1 MIIKKTLRPKE
12 LNEFNR
18 LFGDLK
24 HFIRPV
30 KPEELH
36 EETIQDDEIASK
48 ITIISEKIFTQH
60 VPKEVQSTHNQIVS
74 ALKNEMNS
82 VQKQIINMYCR
93 LQKNAYIVLFG
104 EDLAGNVDED
114 TGLDSI
120 ILNEL
125 LDEKFITDMR
135 ICKNEIDP
143 GLGMELGVFDLETD
157 ETAGY
162 ITKYSNFKRMNLPTE
177 FIKKAKE
184 LHITEEE
191 LNNIKFYY
199 LILLDIAV
207 HPFLDNTV
215 LIIEFNRPLYRC
227 LNRIIKK
234 MDSDFRA
241 FWQEAGRQIKEIY
254 YKKDA
259 KVEKIYKELL
269 DDVNVKRGRELLE
282 ENNFFNLATG
292 IILENELQ
300 IRRFLALEKEEKNIV
315 ISEVVK
321 LERNINNLIASEFK
335 DFTPEML
342 FEPNEYEEQIREL
355 TFTMYAFKFAKKEL
369 ERIFAEKGLS
379 KQDWYFFKNMANIFE
394 ERDML
399 EKTYE
404 QYKNADTKDFL
415 AINNLAVNY
424 NLNSVAT
431 LNVNCTEL
439 CKYILAYSMAI
450 KEKTE
455 EEKALEEA
463 CDEFFAIIKIKTRVN
478 IKKKIMLE
486 AQRKHGVSEARIN
499 LFTFFINKI
508 L

>member
-1 MIIKKTLRPKE
+1 
-12 LNEFNR
+12 
-18 LFGDLK
+18 
-24 HFIRPV
+24 
-30 KPEELH
+30 
-36 EETIQDDEIASK
+36 
-48 ITIISEKIFTQH
+48 
-60 VPKEVQSTHNQIVS
+60 
-74 ALKNEMNS
+74 MN
-82 VQKQIINMYCR
+82 
-93 LQKNAYIVLFG
+93 
-104 EDLAGNVDED
+104 
-114 TGLDSI
+114 
-120 ILNEL
+120 
-125 LDEKFITDMR
+125 
-135 ICKNEIDP
+135 
-143 GLGMELGVFDLETD
+143 
-157 ETAGY
+157 
-162 ITKYSNFKRMNLPTE
+162 
-177 FIKKAKE
+177 
-184 LHITEEE
+184 
-191 LNNIKFYY
+191 
-199 LILLDIAV
+199 IAV
-207 HPFLDNTV
+207 HPFFDNTV

-254 YKKDA
+254 YKKDT

-300 IRRFLALEKEEKNIV
+300 IRRFLALKKEEKNIV
-315 ISEVVK
+315 INEVVK

-369 ERIFAEKGLS
+369 ER
-379 KQDWYFFKNMANIFE
+379 IFE

-478 IKKKIMLE
+478 IKKKKAWRE
-486 AQRKHGVSEARIN
+486 RSK
-499 LFTFFINKI
+499 NKSVYI
-508 L
+508 FY